1 MAVEINQL
9 YGSTKG
15 PEKRV
20 LFVITQSEMGGAQRF
35 LTTLFSLLDRSQYRV
50 KVLVGSDGG
59 GELISKLRELQIET
73 LVIPSLKRNINFS
86 QDISAIRNIRKEI
99 LSFQPSTVFL
109 NSSKAGFI
117 GSLAARFPSRLKN
130 IKVIYRIGGWTFND
144 PWKTP
149 IKRLWIWLEKISASW
164 KDIIIVNNTHDFD
177 QATQLSIKP
186 REKVVLIHN
195 GIDPYKMT
203 LLDKEQARQE
213 IISRLSGIVPKKIIG
228 TNANLYPAKG
238 IEYFIKSARY
248 FSEADDVVFVVW
260 GDGPEKEQLT
270 SLIKSEKLEKK
281 VFLLGQIPDASQ
293 YLNAFDIFV
302 LPSVKEGFPW
312 AVLEAMSARVPVIT
326 TLVGAIPEIIED
338 GKNGVII
345 PVRRPDLIA
354 LKAKEIFQNENLR
367 KELAIQAH
375 QTILFKFSA
384 DKMVKAIESLF

>member
-9 YGSTKG
+9 HASPKG

-35 LTTLFSLLDRSQYRV
+35 LVTFLSLLDRSQYYP

-59 GELISKLRELQIET
+59 GELIAKLREIQIET
-73 LVIPSLKRNINFS
+73 VVIPSLKRNIGFLK
-86 QDISAIRNIRKEI
+86 DISAIRNLRKEI
-99 LSFQPSTVFL
+99 ISFQPSTVFL
-109 NSSKAGFI
+109 NSSKAGFL
-117 GSLAARFPSRLKN
+117 GSLATVFPSRLKN
-130 IKVIYRIGGWTFND
+130 IKIIYRIGGWTFND
-144 PWKTP
+144 PWRVH
-149 IKRLWIWLEKISASW
+149 IKKLWLWLEKISASW

-177 QATQLSIKP
+177 QANSLDIKP
-186 REKVVLIHN
+186 REKVILIHN

-203 LLDKEQARQE
+203 VLDKEQARKE
-213 IISRLSGIVPKKIIG
+213 IINRLPGIIPKRIIG

-260 GDGPEKEQLT
+260 GDGPEKERLA
-270 SLIKSEKLEKK
+270 SLVKAEKLERK
-281 VFLLGQIPDASQ
+281 VFLLGQAPDASR

-302 LPSVKEGFPW
+302 LSSVKEGFPW
-312 AVLEAMSARVPVIT
+312 AVLEAMSARVPVIA

-338 GKNGVII
+338 GKNGIII
-345 PVRRPDLIA
+345 PPRRSDLIA

-375 QTILFKFSA
+375 QTVLFKFSA
-384 DKMVKAIESLF
+384 DKMVRSIENLL